1 MDVVAALQQKIDLY
15 DSYEAIAVGLPVQ
28 ANSHFLLKTGSWYYI
43 YITFVEIYVFLVASG
58 PVANV

>member
-15 DSYEAIAVGLPVQ
+15 DSYEAIAVGLPVY

-43 YITFVEIYVFLVASG
+43 TFVEIHMFLVASG